1 MNLQDLLQRCKVH
14 HIVLI
19 PDKMRLEMS
28 DVNFRGNLL
37 KYKGLMR
44 DPAKVE
50 AIIEMPKPEDVEGVC
65 QLSSQVPSKTV

>member
-1 MNLQDLLQRCKVH
+1 
-14 HIVLI
+14 
-19 PDKMRLEMS
+19 MS

-50 AIIEMPKPEDVEGVC
+50 AIIEIPKPEDVEGVC